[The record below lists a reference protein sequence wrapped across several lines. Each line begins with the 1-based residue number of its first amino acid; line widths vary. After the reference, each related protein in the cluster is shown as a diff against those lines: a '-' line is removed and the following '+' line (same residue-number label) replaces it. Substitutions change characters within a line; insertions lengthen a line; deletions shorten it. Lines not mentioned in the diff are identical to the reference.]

1 MWMWSPG
8 LASILSSFLW
18 LGQARKVAP
27 HYQNTSHSHSS
38 SPLHCCPGP
47 LTLSGSGAAADKW
60 SKYLGQYKPTGEQH
74 EGAEVFRNKNGNYLY
89 HHKRGQWRTNNVIND
104 RGVLKGVNRGK
115 GECVSPDSK
124 WYYWDKKWR
133 RGKIEVSC
141 DHDSGAIEQGRSKV
155 EVTIIL
161 VNVMTI
167 DNVINT
173 SIYRH

>member
-1 MWMWSPG
+1 M
-8 LASILSSFLW
+8 I
-18 LGQARKVAP
+18 
-27 HYQNTSHSHSS
+27 
-38 SPLHCCPGP
+38 
-47 LTLSGSGAAADKW
+47 
-60 SKYLGQYKPTGEQH
+60 
-74 EGAEVFRNKNGNYLY
+74 
-89 HHKRGQWRTNNVIND
+89 NN
-104 RGVLKGVNRGK
+104 RGVLKGVNSGK

-124 WYYWDKKWR
+124 WYYWDNKWR